1 MRAAITSGGQADGLV
16 DANDQFRKL
25 LLEENSCP
33 FGSEGDNINIRF
45 FSDGKD
51 KEGKEYKK
59 RSVVTN
65 PLEYPRLSKDG
76 GKRLDLVF
84 VINGIPMVVGEAK
97 TPVRLQITWADGAT
111 DTKSSPVL

>member
-1 MRAAITSGGQADGLV
+1 MDWWMQTTSSAS
-16 DANDQFRKL
+16 FFF
-25 LLEENSCP
+25 EENSYP
-33 FGSEGDNINIRF
+33 FGPEGDNINIRF

-59 RSVVTN
+59 RCVVTN
-65 PLEYPRLSKDG
+65 QWEYPRLSKDG

-97 TPVRLQITWADGAT
+97 TPVRPQITWADGAT